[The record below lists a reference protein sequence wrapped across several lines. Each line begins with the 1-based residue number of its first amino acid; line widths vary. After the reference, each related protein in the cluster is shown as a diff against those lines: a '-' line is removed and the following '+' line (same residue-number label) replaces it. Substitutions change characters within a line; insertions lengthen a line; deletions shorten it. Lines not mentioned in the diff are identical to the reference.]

1 MTWSLH
7 FLIPTWFCFG
17 VFFSLFNDEWN
28 GEPCYQTRLF
38 LFFSLND
45 TFFFSYKFDSECLC
59 YPDFTLLL
67 LKHVF
72 FHLFWSINLCPWSS
86 QKTERFKVWK
96 LWAFQKSVQKIFLH
110 CGINKEHLIMQHLKD
125 GISVIKGQLNNVC
138 PVVCCLLALYLK
150 PLWCRSLVWSFVF
163 CVLLW
168 KF

>member
-17 VFFSLFNDEWN
+17 GFFLSSMMNEMVNLAIKLGCF
-28 GEPCYQTRLF
+28 C
-38 LFFSLND
+38 FFPLM
-45 TFFFSYKFDSECLC
+45 TLFFFSYKFDSECLC

-150 PLWCRSLVWSFVF
+150 PLWCHSLVWSFVF